1 MKSKGGLGLKHSTI
15 EDTLHK
21 AANGVNVPGESIN
34 VLIEHF
40 HDDIQKDDLCTELSM
55 LQNVMQ
61 GIEFSIAA
69 LKGKTVF
76 VSNAFPPSL

>member
-1 MKSKGGLGLKHSTI
+1 MEDFYRKNFFEVLDILTGEIKRRFRSKTFDLYSTI

-21 AANGVNVPGESIN
+21 AASGVDVPGASIN

-55 LQNVMQ
+55 L
-61 GIEFSIAA
+61 
-69 LKGKTVF
+69 KT
-76 VSNAFPPSL
+76 